1 MDIFPS
7 TLIISTN
14 QSAIDSQI
22 LKICDDLKNNI
33 NPNNPDILIINEAT
47 GWTIDLIRQTRHFLS
62 QKPFNHPN
70 KVIII
75 YQAENLNLESQ
86 SALLKT
92 IEEPGK
98 NNYIII
104 ITSKPSK
111 LLPTILSRC
120 QILKFKNDT
129 SSSNTQPI
137 EISHQIQKDLI
148 TSELLSKDKTQV
160 LPYLEDQ
167 LKIQQKLLIKNPNQ
181 ETSQLIQKIIKATQ
195 MINANVDP
203 KSALDFLFLS

>member
-14 QSAIDSQI
+14 QSIIDSQI
-22 LKICDDLKNNI
+22 FKICNDLKNNI
-33 NPNNPDILIINEAT
+33 NPNNPDILIIDEVT

-62 QKPFNHPN
+62 QKPFNHSN
-70 KVIII
+70 KIIII

-86 SALLKT
+86 NALLKT
-92 IEEPGK
+92 LEEPGK
-98 NNYIII
+98 NNYTILT
-104 ITSKPSK
+104 TSKPSK
-111 LLPTILSRC
+111 LIPTILSRC

-167 LKIQQKLLIKNPNQ
+167 LKIQQKLLIKNPNP

-195 MINANVDP
+195 MINSNVDP
-203 KSALDFLFLS
+203 KSALDFVFLS